1 MRRLGPNLRPGVEAV
16 IASPRLGL
24 GYGAMAIGLSLASTN
39 LVLLGAVLFS
49 AVLLSHETVRLDLL
63 GQAP

>member
-1 MRRLGPNLRPGVEAV
+1 MPRRGRD
-16 IASPRLGL
+16 RL
-24 GYGAMAIGLSLASTN
+24 GYGAMAIGLFLTSTN